1 MTSDRPNQPEG
12 IHQPNRFS
20 LTAPRTH
27 WPVASILDHELVLA
41 VGAVVASRHLG
52 RAYRH
57 ETRYTTAMSVP
68 KDKTEKQEDAPNFI
82 HELVERD
89 VREGKHGGVVV
100 TRFPPEPNGY
110 LHIGH
115 AKSICLNFTTAELSG
130 QGRCHLR
137 FDDTNPEAE
146 DVEYVE
152 SIREDVR
159 WLGFDWGSHE
169 YFASDYFERL
179 YGCAV
184 NLIRR
189 GLAYVDSQSLTEIR
203 SGRGDFYT
211 PGINSPFRDR
221 STEEN
226 LGLFARM
233 RAGEFDEGAHV
244 LRAKIDMAS
253 KDLNLRDPLMYR
265 IRKVSHHRTGDDW
278 CIYPMY
284 DYAHP
289 MSDAFEGVTHSICTL
304 EFAHHNPLYQWF
316 VSHFDF
322 EPIPRQIE
330 FARLNLTFTVMSKR
344 LLKRLVE
351 EGQVDGWDDPRM
363 PTIAGMRRRGY
374 TPAAIRRFAERIGVS
389 RRDGIVDVGL
399 LEHALREDLNA
410 TSPRTMAVL
419 RPLKLVIENFPEE
432 KELELDAPYNPS
444 DPSFGSRKLHL
455 TREVYIE
462 RDDFMEEPM
471 KKWFRLAPGKEVR
484 LRYAALVTCNEVVKN
499 DSGEIVEL
507 RCTWDPDSKG
517 GNAADGRKV
526 RGTIHW
532 VSAAHAVDGEVR
544 LYDRLFNE
552 ENPLDESHGGDF
564 TDRINPMSLEVIK
577 DAKLEPGLAT
587 RAHEE
592 RVQFERLGYFV
603 VDPDS
608 KRDRP
613 VYNRTIQ
620 LKDSWAKLVKKS

>member
-1 MTSDRPNQPEG
+1 MNE
-12 IHQPNRFS
+12 
-20 LTAPRTH
+20 
-27 WPVASILDHELVLA
+27 
-41 VGAVVASRHLG
+41 
-52 RAYRH
+52 
-57 ETRYTTAMSVP
+57 P
-68 KDKTEKQEDAPNFI
+68 KGKTEGQENAPNFV
-82 HELVERD
+82 HDL
-89 VREGKHGGVVV
+89 VREDLRTSKHGGAVV

-115 AKSICLNFTTAELSG
+115 AKSICLNFTTAELAEG
-130 QGRCHLR
+130 GRCHLR

-146 DVEYVE
+146 DTEYVE

-179 YGCAV
+179 YQCAV
-184 NLIRR
+184 DLIER
-189 GLAYVDSQSLTEIR
+189 GLAYVDSQSLEEIR
-203 SGRGDFYT
+203 KGRGDFYT
-211 PGINSPFRDR
+211 PGVNSPFRDR
-221 STEEN
+221 SVDEN
-226 LGLFARM
+226 LDLFARM
-233 RAGEFDEGAHV
+233 RAGELDEGSHV

-253 KDLNLRDPLMYR
+253 KDVNLRDPLMYR
-265 IRKVSHHRTGDDW
+265 IRKVTHHRTGDDW

-289 MSDAFEGVTHSICTL
+289 MSDAFEGITHSICTL

-322 EPIPRQIE
+322 DPVPWQYE
-330 FARLNLTFTVMSKR
+330 FARLNLTYTVMSKR

-351 EGQVDGWDDPRM
+351 EGHVDGWDDPRM

-374 TPAAIRRFAERIGVS
+374 TPAAVRRFAERIGVS
-389 RRDGIVDVGL
+389 RRDSIVDVGL

-419 RPLKLVIENFPEE
+419 RPLKVVIENFPADEE
-432 KELELDAPYNPS
+432 VTVDAPFSPD
-444 DPSFGSRKLHL
+444 DPSFGSRTLHL
-455 TREVYIE
+455 TREIFIE
-462 RDDFMEEPM
+462 RDDFMEEPA

-484 LRYAALVTCNEVVKN
+484 LRYGALITCTDVIKD
-499 DSGEIVEL
+499 DSGEVVEL

-517 GNAADGRKV
+517 GNAPDGRRV

-532 VSAAHAVDGEVR
+532 VSAKHAVDAEVR

-552 ENPLDESHGGDF
+552 ENPLDESHEGDF
-564 TDRINPMSLEVIK
+564 TDRINPSSLEVVQN
-577 DAKLEPGLAT
+577 AKLEPNLAT
-587 RAHEE
+587 RSHGE
-592 RVQFERLGYFV
+592 RVQFERLGYFI

-608 KRDRP
+608 TAERP
-613 VYNRTIQ
+613 VYDRTIQ
-620 LKDSWAKLVKKS
+620 LKDSWTKKARK

>member
-1 MTSDRPNQPEG
+1 MSDPKGKAEG
-12 IHQPNRFS
+12 
-20 LTAPRTH
+20 
-27 WPVASILDHELVLA
+27 
-41 VGAVVASRHLG
+41 
-52 RAYRH
+52 
-57 ETRYTTAMSVP
+57 
-68 KDKTEKQEDAPNFI
+68 QENAPNFV
-82 HELVERD
+82 HDLVLTD
-89 VREGKHGGVVV
+89 IREGKHGGRVV

-115 AKSICLNFTTAELSG
+115 AKSICLNFTTAALSK

-169 YFASDYFERL
+169 YFASDYFVRL
-179 YGCAV
+179 YDCAV
-184 NLIRR
+184 DLIER
-189 GLAYVDSQSLTEIR
+189 GLAYVDSQSLEQIR
-203 SGRGDFYT
+203 HGRGDFYK
-211 PGINSPFRDR
+211 PGVDSPFRER
-221 STEEN
+221 SVEEN
-226 LGLFARM
+226 LDLFSRM

-253 KDLNLRDPLMYR
+253 KDVNLRDPLMYR
-265 IRKVSHHRTGDDW
+265 IRKVSHHRTGDAW

-289 MSDAFEGVTHSICTL
+289 MSDAFEGVTHSVCTL
-304 EFAHHNPLYQWF
+304 EFADHNPLYQWF

-322 EPIPRQIE
+322 DPVPWQYE
-330 FARLNLTFTVMSKR
+330 FARLNLTYTVMSKR

-351 EGQVDGWDDPRM
+351 ERHVNGWDDPRM

-389 RRDGIVDVGL
+389 RRDSVVDMGL

-419 RPLKLVIENFPEE
+419 QPLKLVIENLAEEQEVEVEAPFNPE
-432 KELELDAPYNPS
+432 
-444 DPSFGSRKLHL
+444 DPSAGSRSLCL
-455 TREVYIE
+455 TREVFIE

-471 KKWFRLAPGKEVR
+471 KKWFRLAPGREVR
-484 LRYAALVTCNEVVKN
+484 LRYAALVTCNEVIK
-499 DSGEIVEL
+499 DSAGEVTEL
-507 RCTWDPDSKG
+507 RCSWDPESKG
-517 GNAADGRKV
+517 GNAPDGRKV

-532 VSAAHAVDGEVR
+532 VSARHAVDAEVR

-552 ENPLDESHGGDF
+552 ENPLDDAHHGEF
-564 TDRINPMSLEVIK
+564 TDRINPLSLEVLQN
-577 DAKLEPGLAT
+577 AKLEPGLAS
-587 RAHEE
+587 RGPGE

-608 KRDRP
+608 SAARP

-620 LKDSWAKLVKKS
+620 LKDSWSKLVKQS

>member
-1 MTSDRPNQPEG
+1 
-12 IHQPNRFS
+12 
-20 LTAPRTH
+20 
-27 WPVASILDHELVLA
+27 
-41 VGAVVASRHLG
+41 
-52 RAYRH
+52 
-57 ETRYTTAMSVP
+57 MSVP
-68 KDKTEKQEDAPNFI
+68 KDKAENQENAPNFI
-82 HELVERD
+82 HDLVQRE
-89 VREGKHGGVVV
+89 VEEGKRGGIVV

-115 AKSICLNFTTAELSG
+115 AKAICLNFTTAQISDR
-130 QGRCHLR
+130 GRCHLR

-146 DVEYVE
+146 DAEYVD
-152 SIREDVR
+152 SIRDDVR

-179 YGCAV
+179 YECAED
-184 NLIRR
+184 LIRR
-189 GLAYVDSQSLTEIR
+189 GLAYVDSQDLKEIR
-203 SGRGDFYT
+203 ASRGDFYK
-211 PGINSPFRDR
+211 PGVDSPFRER
-221 STEEN
+221 SVEEN
-226 LGLFARM
+226 LDLLSRM

-253 KDLNLRDPLMYR
+253 KDVNLRDPLMYR

-289 MSDAFEGVTHSICTL
+289 MSDAFEGVTHSVCTL

-322 EPIPRQIE
+322 DPVPRQIE
-330 FARLNLTFTVMSKR
+330 FARLNLTYTVMSKR

-351 EGQVDGWDDPRM
+351 EGHVEGWDDPRM

-374 TPAAIRRFAERIGVS
+374 TSAALRRFAERIGVS
-389 RRDGIVDVGL
+389 RRDGVVDVGL

-410 TSPRTMAVL
+410 TSPRAMAVL
-419 RPLKLVIENFPEE
+419 RPLKLVIDNFPEGE
-432 KELELDAPYNPS
+432 ELELDAPYKPN
-444 DPSFGSRKLHL
+444 DPGFGSRKLHL
-455 TREVYIE
+455 TRELYIE

-484 LRYAALVTCNEVVKN
+484 LRYAALVTCKEVIKN
-499 DSGEIVEL
+499 DAGDVVEL

-517 GNAADGRKV
+517 GNSADGRKV

-532 VSAAHAVDGEVR
+532 VSATHAVDAEVR

-552 ENPLDESHGGDF
+552 ENPLDDSHEGDF
-564 TDRINPMSLEVIK
+564 TDRVNPMSLEVI
-577 DAKLEPGLAT
+577 DRAKLEPSLAART
-587 RAHEE
+587 PGE

-608 KRDRP
+608 TPDRP

-620 LKDSWAKLVKKS
+620 LKDSWAKLAKKT

>member
-1 MTSDRPNQPEG
+1 MREPK
-12 IHQPNRFS
+12 
-20 LTAPRTH
+20 
-27 WPVASILDHELVLA
+27 
-41 VGAVVASRHLG
+41 G
-52 RAYRH
+52 RA
-57 ETRYTTAMSVP
+57 EG
-68 KDKTEKQEDAPNFI
+68 QENAPNFI
-82 HELVERD
+82 HDLVEAD
-89 VREGKHGGVVV
+89 VRDGKHGGRVV

-115 AKSICLNFTTAELSG
+115 AKSICLNFTAAELSD

-146 DVEYVE
+146 DTEYVE

-179 YGCAV
+179 YDCAV
-184 NLIRR
+184 DLVKR
-189 GLAYVDSQSLTEIR
+189 GFAYVDSQSLEEIR
-203 SGRGDFYT
+203 QGRGDFYK
-211 PGINSPFRDR
+211 PGVNSPFRDR
-221 STEEN
+221 SVEESLDL
-226 LGLFARM
+226 LGRM

-253 KDLNLRDPLMYR
+253 KDVNLRDPLMYR
-265 IRKVSHHRTGDDW
+265 IRKVTHHRTGDDW

-289 MSDAFEGVTHSICTL
+289 MSDAFEGITHSVCTL

-322 EPIPRQIE
+322 DPMPWQYE
-330 FARLNLTFTVMSKR
+330 FARLNLTYTVMSKR

-351 EGQVDGWDDPRM
+351 EGRVSGWDDPRM
-363 PTIAGMRRRGY
+363 PTVAGMRRRGY

-389 RRDGIVDVGL
+389 RRDSVVDVGL

-419 RPLKLVIENFPEE
+419 RPLKVVIENFPEGE
-432 KELELDAPYNPS
+432 EVELDAPFSPN
-444 DPSFGSRKLHL
+444 DESFGSRKLHL
-455 TREVYIE
+455 TREVFIE
-462 RDDFMEEPM
+462 RDDFMQEPM

-484 LRYAALVTCNEVVKN
+484 LRYGALVTCNEVVKDDTGN
-499 DSGEIVEL
+499 IIEL
-507 RCTWDPDSKG
+507 RCTWDPESKG
-517 GNAADGRKV
+517 GNAPDGRKV

-532 VSAAHAVDGEVR
+532 VSAKHAVDAEVR
-544 LYDRLFNE
+544 LYDRLFND
-552 ENPLDESHGGDF
+552 ENPLDEAHEGDF
-564 TDRINPMSLEVIK
+564 TDRINPTSLEVLQ
-577 DAKLEPGLAT
+577 DAKLEPNLAA
-587 RAHEE
+587 RGPGE

-608 KRDRP
+608 TRDHP

-620 LKDSWAKLVKKS
+620 LKDSWAKQAKKKLTLRKRGQSPFSKG

>member
-1 MTSDRPNQPEG
+1 MN
-12 IHQPNRFS
+12 
-20 LTAPRTH
+20 AP
-27 WPVASILDHELVLA
+27 
-41 VGAVVASRHLG
+41 
-52 RAYRH
+52 
-57 ETRYTTAMSVP
+57 
-68 KDKTEKQEDAPNFI
+68 KEKVDGQENAPNFV
-82 HELVERD
+82 HDLVRD
-89 VREGKHGGVVV
+89 DIGSGKHGGQVV

-115 AKSICLNFTTAELSG
+115 AKSICLNFTTAGLSEK
-130 QGRCHLR
+130 GRCHLR

-146 DVEYVE
+146 DTEYVE
-152 SIREDVR
+152 SIRDDVR

-179 YGCAV
+179 YECAV
-184 NLIRR
+184 SLIER
-189 GLAYVDSQSLTEIR
+189 GLAYVDSQSLEEIR
-203 SGRGDFYT
+203 EGRGDFYR
-211 PGINSPFRDR
+211 PGVNSPYRDR
-221 STEEN
+221 SAEEN
-226 LGLFARM
+226 LDLFARM

-244 LRAKIDMAS
+244 LRAKIDMES
-253 KDLNLRDPLMYR
+253 PDVNLRDPLMYR
-265 IRKVSHHRTGDDW
+265 IRKVTHHRTGDDW

-289 MSDAFEGVTHSICTL
+289 MSDAFEGITHSVCTL

-322 EPIPRQIE
+322 DPVPYQYE
-330 FARLNLTFTVMSKR
+330 FARLNLTYTVMSKR

-351 EGQVDGWDDPRM
+351 EGHVNGWDDPRM

-389 RRDGIVDVGL
+389 RRDSIVDVGL

-419 RPLKLVIENFPEE
+419 RPLKLVIENFADDEE
-432 KELELDAPYNPS
+432 AVLNAPFSPD
-444 DPSFGSRKLHL
+444 DPSFGSRSVHL
-455 TREVYIE
+455 TREVFIE
-462 RDDFMEEPM
+462 RDDFMEEPV
-471 KKWFRLAPGKEVR
+471 KKWFRMAPGREVR
-484 LRYAALVTCNEVVKN
+484 LRYGALVTCTDVIKN
-499 DSGEIVEL
+499 DAGEVIEL

-517 GNAADGRKV
+517 GNAPDGRRV

-532 VSAAHAVDGEVR
+532 VSAKHAVDAEVR
-544 LYDRLFNE
+544 LYDRLFTD
-552 ENPLDESHGGDF
+552 ENPLDESLEGEF
-564 TDRINPMSLEVIK
+564 TERINPSSLEVIH
-577 DAKLEPGLAT
+577 DAKLEPNLAT
-587 RAHEE
+587 RSHGE

-608 KRDRP
+608 TLERP

-620 LKDSWAKLVKKS
+620 LKDSWAKKKGK

>member
-1 MTSDRPNQPEG
+1 MSEPKGKAEG
-12 IHQPNRFS
+12 
-20 LTAPRTH
+20 
-27 WPVASILDHELVLA
+27 
-41 VGAVVASRHLG
+41 
-52 RAYRH
+52 
-57 ETRYTTAMSVP
+57 
-68 KDKTEKQEDAPNFI
+68 QENAPNFI
-82 HELVERD
+82 HDLVEADIRD
-89 VREGKHGGVVV
+89 GKHGGQVV

-115 AKSICLNFTTAELSG
+115 AKSICLNFTTAELSD

-146 DVEYVE
+146 DTEYVE

-179 YGCAV
+179 YDCAV
-184 NLIRR
+184 DLIKR
-189 GLAYVDSQSLTEIR
+189 GFAYVDSQSLEEIR
-203 SGRGDFYT
+203 EGRGDFYR
-211 PGINSPFRDR
+211 PGVNGPFRDR
-221 STEEN
+221 SVEEN
-226 LGLFARM
+226 LDLLARM

-253 KDLNLRDPLMYR
+253 KDVNLRDPLMYR
-265 IRKVSHHRTGDDW
+265 IRKVTHHRTGDDW

-289 MSDAFEGVTHSICTL
+289 MSDAFEGITHSVCTL

-322 EPIPRQIE
+322 DPMPWQYE
-330 FARLNLTFTVMSKR
+330 FARLNLTYTVMSKR

-351 EGQVDGWDDPRM
+351 EGRVSGWDDPRM
-363 PTIAGMRRRGY
+363 PTVAGMRRRGY

-389 RRDGIVDVGL
+389 RRDSVVDVGL

-419 RPLKLVIENFPEE
+419 RPLKLVIENFPEGE
-432 KELELDAPYNPS
+432 EVELVAPFSPN
-444 DPSFGSRKLHL
+444 DESFGSRTLHL
-455 TREVYIE
+455 TREVFIE
-462 RDDFMEEPM
+462 RDDFMQEPI

-484 LRYAALVTCNEVVKN
+484 LRYGALVTCNEVVKDDAGN
-499 DSGEIVEL
+499 VVEL
-507 RCTWDPDSKG
+507 RCTWDPESKG
-517 GNAADGRKV
+517 GNAPDGRKV

-532 VSAAHAVDGEVR
+532 VSAKHAVDAEVR
-544 LYDRLFNE
+544 LYDRLFND
-552 ENPLDESHGGDF
+552 ENPLDEAHEGDF
-564 TDRINPMSLEVIK
+564 TDRINPSSLEVLQH
-577 DAKLEPGLAT
+577 AKLEPSLAA
-587 RAHEE
+587 RGPGE

-608 KRDRP
+608 TRPHP

-620 LKDSWAKLVKKS
+620 LKDSWSKQAKRN

>member
-1 MTSDRPNQPEG
+1 MSEPKGKVEG
-12 IHQPNRFS
+12 
-20 LTAPRTH
+20 
-27 WPVASILDHELVLA
+27 
-41 VGAVVASRHLG
+41 
-52 RAYRH
+52 
-57 ETRYTTAMSVP
+57 
-68 KDKTEKQEDAPNFI
+68 QENAPNFI
-82 HELVERD
+82 HELVEADLRD
-89 VREGKHGGVVV
+89 GKHGGQVV

-115 AKSICLNFTTAELSG
+115 AKSICLNFTTAELSD

-146 DVEYVE
+146 DTEYVE

-179 YGCAV
+179 YDRAV
-184 NLIRR
+184 DLIKR
-189 GLAYVDSQSLTEIR
+189 GFAYVDSQSLEEIR
-203 SGRGDFYT
+203 EGRGDFYR
-211 PGINSPFRDR
+211 PGVNSPFRDR
-221 STEEN
+221 SAQESMD
-226 LGLFARM
+226 LLARM
-233 RAGEFDEGAHV
+233 RDGEFEEGAHV

-253 KDLNLRDPLMYR
+253 KDVNLRDPLMYR
-265 IRKVSHHRTGDDW
+265 IRKVTHHRTGDDW

-289 MSDAFEGVTHSICTL
+289 MSDAFEGVTHSVCTL

-322 EPIPRQIE
+322 DPMPWQYE
-330 FARLNLTFTVMSKR
+330 FARLNLTYTVMSKR

-351 EGQVDGWDDPRM
+351 EERVSGWDDPRM
-363 PTIAGMRRRGY
+363 PTVAGMRRRGY

-389 RRDGIVDVGL
+389 RRDSVVDVGL

-419 RPLKLVIENFPEE
+419 RPLKLVIDNFPDGEE
-432 KELELDAPYNPS
+432 VELDAPFSPN
-444 DPSFGSRKLHL
+444 DQSFGSRKLHL
-455 TREVYIE
+455 TREVFIE

-471 KKWFRLAPGKEVR
+471 KKWFRLAPGREVR
-484 LRYAALVTCNEVVKN
+484 LRYGALVTCNEVVKDDAGN
-499 DSGEIVEL
+499 VVEL
-507 RCTWDPDSKG
+507 RCTWDPESKG
-517 GNAADGRKV
+517 GNAPDGRKV

-532 VSAAHAVDGEVR
+532 VSAKHAVDAEVR
-544 LYDRLFNE
+544 LYDRLFND
-552 ENPLDESHGGDF
+552 ENPLDEAHEGDF
-564 TDRINPMSLEVIK
+564 TDRINPTSLEVLN
-577 DAKLEPGLAT
+577 DAKLEPNLAA
-587 RAHEE
+587 RGPGE

-608 KRDRP
+608 TRDRP

-620 LKDSWAKLVKKS
+620 LKDSWAKLAKK

>member
-1 MTSDRPNQPEG
+1 MREPK
-12 IHQPNRFS
+12 
-20 LTAPRTH
+20 
-27 WPVASILDHELVLA
+27 
-41 VGAVVASRHLG
+41 G
-52 RAYRH
+52 RA
-57 ETRYTTAMSVP
+57 EG
-68 KDKTEKQEDAPNFI
+68 QENAPNFI
-82 HELVERD
+82 HDLVEAD
-89 VREGKHGGVVV
+89 VRDGKHGGRVV

-115 AKSICLNFTTAELSG
+115 AKSICLNFTAAELSD

-146 DVEYVE
+146 DTEYVE

-179 YGCAV
+179 YDCAV
-184 NLIRR
+184 DLVKR
-189 GLAYVDSQSLTEIR
+189 GFAYVDSQSLEEIR
-203 SGRGDFYT
+203 QGRGDFYK
-211 PGINSPFRDR
+211 PGVNSPFRDR
-221 STEEN
+221 SVEESLDL
-226 LGLFARM
+226 LGRM

-253 KDLNLRDPLMYR
+253 KDVNLRDPLMYR
-265 IRKVSHHRTGDDW
+265 IRKVTHHRTGDDW

-289 MSDAFEGVTHSICTL
+289 MSDAFEGITHSVCTL

-322 EPIPRQIE
+322 DPMPWQYE
-330 FARLNLTFTVMSKR
+330 FARLNLTYTVMSKR

-351 EGQVDGWDDPRM
+351 EGQVSGWDDPRM
-363 PTIAGMRRRGY
+363 PTVAGMRRRGY

-389 RRDGIVDVGL
+389 RRDSVVDVGL

-419 RPLKLVIENFPEE
+419 RPLKVVIENFPEGE
-432 KELELDAPYNPS
+432 EVELDAPFSPN
-444 DPSFGSRKLHL
+444 DESFGSRKLHL
-455 TREVYIE
+455 TREVFIE
-462 RDDFMEEPM
+462 RDDFMEDPM

-484 LRYAALVTCNEVVKN
+484 LRYGALVTCNEVVKDDAGN
-499 DSGEIVEL
+499 IIEL
-507 RCTWDPDSKG
+507 RCTWDPESKG
-517 GNAADGRKV
+517 GNAPDGRKV

-532 VSAAHAVDGEVR
+532 VSAKHAVDAEVR
-544 LYDRLFNE
+544 LYDRLFND
-552 ENPLDESHGGDF
+552 ENPLDEVHEGDF
-564 TDRINPMSLEVIK
+564 TDRINPTSLEVLQ
-577 DAKLEPGLAT
+577 DAKLEPNLAA
-587 RAHEE
+587 RGPGE

-608 KRDRP
+608 TRDNP

-620 LKDSWAKLVKKS
+620 LNDSWAKKANKN

>member
-1 MTSDRPNQPEG
+1 
-12 IHQPNRFS
+12 
-20 LTAPRTH
+20 
-27 WPVASILDHELVLA
+27 
-41 VGAVVASRHLG
+41 
-52 RAYRH
+52 
-57 ETRYTTAMSVP
+57 MSEP
-68 KDKTEKQEDAPNFI
+68 KDKPQGEENAPNFI
-82 HELVERD
+82 HDLVRKDIE
-89 VREGKHGGVVV
+89 EGKHDGRVV

-115 AKSICLNFTTAELSG
+115 AKSICLNFTTAELSK

-179 YGCAV
+179 YDCAV
-184 NLIRR
+184 DLIKR

-203 SGRGDFYT
+203 ERRGDFYR
-211 PGINSPFRDR
+211 PGVNSPYRNR
-221 STEEN
+221 NVEES
-226 LGLFARM
+226 LSLFARM

-253 KDLNLRDPLMYR
+253 KDVNLRDPLMYR
-265 IRKVSHHRTGDDW
+265 IRKAHHHRTGDRW

-289 MSDAFEGVTHSICTL
+289 LSDAFEGITHSICTL

-322 EPIPRQIE
+322 DPVPRQYE
-330 FARLNLTFTVMSKR
+330 FARLNLTYTVMSKR

-351 EGQVDGWDDPRM
+351 EGHVSGWDDPRM

-374 TPAAIRRFAERIGVS
+374 TPGAIRRFAARIGVS
-389 RRDGIVDVGL
+389 RRDSIVDVGL

-419 RPLKLVIENFPEE
+419 KPLKVVIENLSQGDEI
-432 KELELDAPYNPS
+432 ELDAPYGP
-444 DPSFGSRKLHL
+444 DDASFGSRRLYL
-455 TREVYIE
+455 TRELYIE
-462 RDDFMEEPM
+462 RDDFMEVPA
-471 KKWFRLAPGKEVR
+471 KKWFRLAPGNEVR
-484 LRYAALVTCNEVVKN
+484 LRYGALVTCKEVIK
-499 DSGEIVEL
+499 DRTGEVVEL
-507 RCTWDPDSKG
+507 RCVWDPESRG
-517 GNAADGRKV
+517 GNAPDGRRV

-532 VSAAHAVDGEVR
+532 VSAKHAVDGEVR
-544 LYDRLFNE
+544 LYDRLFKE
-552 ENPLDESHGGDF
+552 ESPLDEAHEGEF
-564 TDRINPMSLEVIK
+564 TERINPKSLEVVHG
-577 DAKLEPGLAT
+577 AKLEPSLAS
-587 RAHEE
+587 RGPGE
-592 RVQFERLGYFV
+592 RVQFERLGYFA

-608 KRDRP
+608 TPARP
-613 VYNRTIQ
+613 VYNRTIE
-620 LKDSWAKLVKKS
+620 LKDSWAKLVEKG

>member
-1 MTSDRPNQPEG
+1 MSEPKGKAEG
-12 IHQPNRFS
+12 
-20 LTAPRTH
+20 
-27 WPVASILDHELVLA
+27 
-41 VGAVVASRHLG
+41 
-52 RAYRH
+52 
-57 ETRYTTAMSVP
+57 
-68 KDKTEKQEDAPNFI
+68 QENAPNFI
-82 HELVERD
+82 HDLVEADIRD
-89 VREGKHGGVVV
+89 GKHGGQVV

-146 DVEYVE
+146 DTEYVE

-179 YGCAV
+179 YDCAV
-184 NLIRR
+184 DLIKR
-189 GLAYVDSQSLTEIR
+189 GFAYVDSQSLEEIR
-203 SGRGDFYT
+203 EGRGDFYR
-211 PGINSPFRDR
+211 PGVNGPFRDR
-221 STEEN
+221 SVEEN
-226 LGLFARM
+226 LDLLARM

-253 KDLNLRDPLMYR
+253 KDVNLRDPLMYR
-265 IRKVSHHRTGDDW
+265 IRKVTHHRTGDDW

-289 MSDAFEGVTHSICTL
+289 MSDAFEGITHSVCTL

-322 EPIPRQIE
+322 DPMPWQYE
-330 FARLNLTFTVMSKR
+330 FARLNLTYTVMSKR

-351 EGQVDGWDDPRM
+351 EERVSGWDDPRM
-363 PTIAGMRRRGY
+363 PTVAGMRRRGY

-389 RRDGIVDVGL
+389 RRDSVVDVGL

-419 RPLKLVIENFPEE
+419 RPLKLVIENFPEGE
-432 KELELDAPYNPS
+432 EVELVAPFSPN
-444 DPSFGSRKLHL
+444 DESFGSRTLHL
-455 TREVYIE
+455 TREVFIE
-462 RDDFMEEPM
+462 RDDFMEEPI

-484 LRYAALVTCNEVVKN
+484 LRYGALVTCNEVVKDDAGN
-499 DSGEIVEL
+499 VVEL
-507 RCTWDPDSKG
+507 RCTWDPESKG
-517 GNAADGRKV
+517 GNAPDGRKV

-532 VSAAHAVDGEVR
+532 VSAKHAVDAEVR
-544 LYDRLFNE
+544 LYDRLFND
-552 ENPLDESHGGDF
+552 ENPLDEAHEGDF
-564 TDRINPMSLEVIK
+564 TDRINPSSLEVLQH
-577 DAKLEPGLAT
+577 AKLEPSLAA
-587 RAHEE
+587 RGPGE

-608 KRDRP
+608 TRTHP

-620 LKDSWAKLVKKS
+620 LKDSWSKQAKRN

>member
-1 MTSDRPNQPEG
+1 MKE
-12 IHQPNRFS
+12 
-20 LTAPRTH
+20 
-27 WPVASILDHELVLA
+27 
-41 VGAVVASRHLG
+41 
-52 RAYRH
+52 
-57 ETRYTTAMSVP
+57 P
-68 KDKTEKQEDAPNFI
+68 KGDTQGQENAPNFV
-82 HELVERD
+82 HDL
-89 VREGKHGGVVV
+89 VREDLRTGKHGGQVV

-115 AKSICLNFTTAELSG
+115 AKSICLNFTTAELAEH
-130 QGRCHLR
+130 GRCHLR
-137 FDDTNPEAE
+137 FDDTNPETE
-146 DVEYVE
+146 DTEYVE

-169 YFASDYFERL
+169 YFASDYFGKL
-179 YGCAV
+179 YDCAV
-184 NLIRR
+184 DLIQR
-189 GLAYVDSQSLTEIR
+189 GLAYVDSQSLEQIR
-203 SGRGDFYT
+203 EGRGDFYK
-211 PGINSPFRDR
+211 PGVNSPFRDR
-221 STEEN
+221 PTQES
-226 LGLFARM
+226 LDLFARM
-233 RAGEFDEGAHV
+233 RAGEFEEGVHV

-253 KDLNLRDPLMYR
+253 KDVNLRDPLMYR
-265 IRKVSHHRTGDDW
+265 IRKATHHRTGDDW

-289 MSDAFEGVTHSICTL
+289 MSDAFEGVTHSVCTL

-322 EPIPRQIE
+322 DPVPWQYE
-330 FARLNLTFTVMSKR
+330 FARLNLTYTVMSKR

-351 EGQVDGWDDPRM
+351 EGHVNAWDDPRM

-389 RRDGIVDVGL
+389 RRDSIVDVGL

-419 RPLKLVIENFPEE
+419 RPLRLVIENFPD
-432 KELELDAPYNPS
+432 DAEVDVNAPFSPDDS
-444 DPSFGSRKLHL
+444 SFGSRTLHL
-455 TREVYIE
+455 TRELFIE
-462 RDDFMEEPM
+462 RDDFMEEPV

-484 LRYAALVTCNEVVKN
+484 LRYGALVTCTDVIKNAAGEV
-499 DSGEIVEL
+499 VEL

-517 GNAADGRKV
+517 GNAPDGRKV

-532 VSAAHAVDGEVR
+532 VSAEHAIDAEVR

-552 ENPLDESHGGDF
+552 ENPLDEAHEGDF
-564 TDRINPMSLEVIK
+564 ADRINPGSLEVIEH
-577 DAKLEPGLAT
+577 AKLEPNLAT
-587 RAHEE
+587 RSHGE

-608 KRDRP
+608 TAERP

-620 LKDSWAKLVKKS
+620 LKDSWAKNTKRT

>member
-1 MTSDRPNQPEG
+1 
-12 IHQPNRFS
+12 
-20 LTAPRTH
+20 
-27 WPVASILDHELVLA
+27 
-41 VGAVVASRHLG
+41 
-52 RAYRH
+52 
-57 ETRYTTAMSVP
+57 MSEP
-68 KDKTEKQEDAPNFI
+68 KGKTQGQENAPNFI
-82 HELVERD
+82 HDLVATDIRG
-89 VREGKHGGVVV
+89 GKHGGQVV

-115 AKSICLNFTTAELSG
+115 AKSICLNFTTADLSPD
-130 QGRCHLR
+130 GRCHLR

-146 DVEYVE
+146 DTEYVE

-179 YGCAV
+179 YDSAV
-184 NLIRR
+184 DLIQR
-189 GLAYVDSQSLTEIR
+189 GLAYVDSQSLDEIR
-203 SGRGDFYT
+203 QGRGDFYK
-211 PGINSPFRDR
+211 PGVNSPFRDR
-221 STEEN
+221 PIEEN
-226 LGLFARM
+226 VDLFARM

-253 KDLNLRDPLMYR
+253 KDVNLRDPVMYR
-265 IRKVSHHRTGDDW
+265 IRKVTHHRTGDDW

-289 MSDAFEGVTHSICTL
+289 MSDAFEGITHSVCTL

-316 VSHFDF
+316 VTHFDF
-322 EPIPRQIE
+322 DPMPWQYE
-330 FARLNLTFTVMSKR
+330 FARLNLTYTVMSKR

-351 EGQVDGWDDPRM
+351 EGLVGGWDDPRM

-389 RRDGIVDVGL
+389 RRDSIVDVGL

-419 RPLKLVIENFPEE
+419 RPLKMVIENFPDEE
-432 KELELDAPYNPS
+432 EIKVDAPFSP
-444 DPSFGSRKLHL
+444 DDESFGSRALHL
-455 TREVYIE
+455 TREVFIE
-462 RDDFMEEPM
+462 RDDFMEEPE

-484 LRYAALVTCNEVVKN
+484 LRYGALVTCNEVIKD
-499 DSGEIVEL
+499 DSGNVVEL
-507 RCTWDPDSKG
+507 RCTWDPESRG
-517 GNAADGRKV
+517 GNAPDGRKV

-532 VSAAHAVDGEVR
+532 VSAKHAVDAEVR
-544 LYDRLFNE
+544 LYDRMFND
-552 ENPLDESHGGDF
+552 ENPLDESHDGDF
-564 TDRINPMSLEVIK
+564 TDRINPSSLEVLTG
-577 DAKLEPGLAT
+577 AKLEPNLAT
-587 RAHEE
+587 RGPGE

-608 KRDRP
+608 TPKHL

-620 LKDSWAKLVKKS
+620 LKDSWSKRGQAPFQKG

>member
-1 MTSDRPNQPEG
+1 MKEPKGKAEG
-12 IHQPNRFS
+12 
-20 LTAPRTH
+20 
-27 WPVASILDHELVLA
+27 
-41 VGAVVASRHLG
+41 
-52 RAYRH
+52 
-57 ETRYTTAMSVP
+57 
-68 KDKTEKQEDAPNFI
+68 QENAPNFV
-82 HELVERD
+82 HDL
-89 VREGKHGGVVV
+89 VREDLRTNKHGGRVV

-115 AKSICLNFTTAELSG
+115 AKSICLNFTTAELAEV
-130 QGRCHLR
+130 GRCHLR

-146 DVEYVE
+146 DTEYVE

-179 YGCAV
+179 YDCAV
-184 NLIRR
+184 DLIER
-189 GLAYVDSQSLTEIR
+189 GFAYVDSQTLEEIR
-203 SGRGDFYT
+203 TGRGDFYK
-211 PGINSPFRDR
+211 PGVNSPFRER
-221 STEEN
+221 SVEEN
-226 LGLFARM
+226 LDLFARM
-233 RAGEFDEGAHV
+233 RAGEFEEGAHV

-253 KDLNLRDPLMYR
+253 KDVNLRDPLMYR
-265 IRKVSHHRTGDDW
+265 IRKAHHHRTGDDW

-289 MSDAFEGVTHSICTL
+289 MSDAFEGITHSICTL

-316 VSHFDF
+316 VNHFEFD
-322 EPIPRQIE
+322 PVPWQYE
-330 FARLNLTFTVMSKR
+330 FARLNLTYTVMSKR

-351 EGQVDGWDDPRM
+351 EGHVSGWDDPRM

-389 RRDGIVDVGL
+389 RRDSIVDVGL

-419 RPLKLVIENFPEE
+419 RPLKLVIENFPDDGQID
-432 KELELDAPYNPS
+432 LGAPFSPD
-444 DPSFGSRKLHL
+444 DPSFGSRTLHL
-455 TREVYIE
+455 TRELFVE
-462 RDDFMEEPM
+462 RDDFMEEPV

-484 LRYAALVTCNEVVKN
+484 LRYGALVTCTDVVKN
-499 DSGEIVEL
+499 AAGEVTEL
-507 RCTWDPDSKG
+507 RCTWDPESEG
-517 GNAADGRKV
+517 GNAPDGRRV

-532 VSAAHAVDGEVR
+532 VSARHAVDAEVR

-552 ENPLDESHGGDF
+552 ENPLDEAHEGDF
-564 TDRINPMSLEVIK
+564 TALINPGSLEILPN
-577 DAKLEPGLAT
+577 AKLEPNLAT
-587 RAHEE
+587 RSHGE

-608 KRDRP
+608 TAERP

-620 LKDSWAKLVKKS
+620 LKDSWAKKRK

>member
-1 MTSDRPNQPEG
+1 MSERKGNAEG
-12 IHQPNRFS
+12 
-20 LTAPRTH
+20 
-27 WPVASILDHELVLA
+27 
-41 VGAVVASRHLG
+41 
-52 RAYRH
+52 
-57 ETRYTTAMSVP
+57 
-68 KDKTEKQEDAPNFI
+68 QENAPNFV
-82 HELVERD
+82 HDL
-89 VREGKHGGVVV
+89 VREDLKAGKNGGQVV

-115 AKSICLNFTTAELSG
+115 AKSICLNFTAAELAET
-130 QGRCHLR
+130 GRCHLR

-146 DVEYVE
+146 DTEYVE
-152 SIREDVR
+152 AIREDVR

-169 YFASDYFERL
+169 FFASDYFERL

-184 NLIRR
+184 DLIER
-189 GLAYVDSQSLTEIR
+189 GRDYVDSQRLEEIR
-203 SGRGDFYT
+203 KGRGDFYT
-211 PGINSPFRDR
+211 PGVHSPFRDR
-221 STEEN
+221 SVEEN
-226 LGLFARM
+226 LDLFCRM

-253 KDLNLRDPLMYR
+253 KDVNLRDPLMYR

-289 MSDAFEGVTHSICTL
+289 MSDAFEGITHSVCTL

-322 EPIPRQIE
+322 DPVPHQYE
-330 FARLNLTFTVMSKR
+330 FARLNLTYTVMSKR
-344 LLKRLVE
+344 LLKRLVD
-351 EGQVDGWDDPRM
+351 EGQVSGWDDPRM

-389 RRDGIVDVGL
+389 RRDSVVDVGL

-432 KELELDAPYNPS
+432 EELMLDAPFSPD
-444 DPSFGSRKLHL
+444 DPSFGSRSLHL
-455 TREVYIE
+455 SREVFIE
-462 RDDFMEEPM
+462 RDDFMEEPV
-471 KKWFRLAPGKEVR
+471 KKWFRLAPGREVR
-484 LRYAALVTCNEVVKN
+484 LRYAALVTCTDVIKDPN
-499 DSGEIVEL
+499 GQIVEL
-507 RCTWDPDSKG
+507 RCTWDPESRG
-517 GNAADGRKV
+517 GNAPDGRRV
-526 RGTIHW
+526 RGTLHW
-532 VSAAHAVDGEVR
+532 VSAKHAVDAEVR

-552 ENPLDESHGGDF
+552 ENPLDEALPGDF
-564 TDRINPMSLEVIK
+564 TARINPGSLEVIEN
-577 DAKLEPGLAT
+577 AKLEPNLAT
-587 RAHEE
+587 RSHGE

-608 KRDRP
+608 TGELP

-620 LKDSWAKLVKKS
+620 LKDSWAKKKDR

>member
-1 MTSDRPNQPEG
+1 MNELKGKAEG
-12 IHQPNRFS
+12 
-20 LTAPRTH
+20 
-27 WPVASILDHELVLA
+27 
-41 VGAVVASRHLG
+41 
-52 RAYRH
+52 
-57 ETRYTTAMSVP
+57 
-68 KDKTEKQEDAPNFI
+68 QENAPNFV
-82 HELVERD
+82 HDL
-89 VREGKHGGVVV
+89 VREDLRTNKHGGAVV

-115 AKSICLNFTTAELSG
+115 AKSICLNFTTAELAER
-130 QGRCHLR
+130 GRCHLR

-146 DVEYVE
+146 DTEYVE

-179 YGCAV
+179 YDCAV
-184 NLIRR
+184 DLITR
-189 GLAYVDSQSLTEIR
+189 GLAYVDSQSPEEIR
-203 SGRGDFYT
+203 EGRGDFYK
-211 PGINSPFRDR
+211 PGVNSPFRDR
-221 STEEN
+221 SVEES
-226 LGLFARM
+226 LDLFARM
-233 RAGEFDEGAHV
+233 RAGELDEGAHV

-253 KDLNLRDPLMYR
+253 KDVNLRDPLMYR
-265 IRKVSHHRTGDDW
+265 IRKATHHRTGDDW

-289 MSDAFEGVTHSICTL
+289 MSDAFEGVTHSVCTL

-322 EPIPRQIE
+322 DPVPWQYE
-330 FARLNLTFTVMSKR
+330 FARLNLTYTVMSKR

-351 EGQVDGWDDPRM
+351 EGHVSGWDDPRM

-389 RRDGIVDVGL
+389 RRDSIVDVGL

-432 KELELDAPYNPS
+432 DQITVDAPFSPD
-444 DPSFGSRKLHL
+444 DPSFGSRTLHL
-455 TREVYIE
+455 TRELFIE
-462 RDDFMEEPM
+462 RDDFMEEPV

-484 LRYAALVTCNEVVKN
+484 LRYGALITCTNVVKN
-499 DSGEIVEL
+499 DSGEVVEL
-507 RCTWDPDSKG
+507 HCTWDPESKG
-517 GNAADGRKV
+517 GNAPDGRRV

-532 VSAAHAVDGEVR
+532 VSAKHAVDAEVR

-552 ENPLDESHGGDF
+552 ENPLDESHDGEF
-564 TDRINPMSLEVIK
+564 TDRINPGSLEVLK
-577 DAKLEPGLAT
+577 HAKLEPNLAT
-587 RAHEE
+587 RSHGE

-608 KRDRP
+608 SAERP

-620 LKDSWAKLVKKS
+620 LKDSWAKKKGQ

>member
-1 MTSDRPNQPEG
+1 MSEPKGKAEG
-12 IHQPNRFS
+12 
-20 LTAPRTH
+20 
-27 WPVASILDHELVLA
+27 
-41 VGAVVASRHLG
+41 
-52 RAYRH
+52 
-57 ETRYTTAMSVP
+57 
-68 KDKTEKQEDAPNFI
+68 QENAPNFI
-82 HELVERD
+82 HDLVLAD
-89 VREGKHGGVVV
+89 IREGKHGGRVV

-115 AKSICLNFTTAELSG
+115 AKSICLNFTTAELSE

-179 YGCAV
+179 YDSAV
-184 NLIRR
+184 ALIER
-189 GLAYVDSQSLTEIR
+189 GLAYVDSQSLEEIR
-203 SGRGDFYT
+203 QGRGDFYK
-211 PGINSPFRDR
+211 PGVHSPFRDR
-221 STEEN
+221 TAGEN
-226 LGLFARM
+226 LDLFARM
-233 RAGEFDEGAHV
+233 RAGHFDEGAHV

-253 KDLNLRDPLMYR
+253 KDVNLRDPLMYR

-289 MSDAFEGVTHSICTL
+289 MSDAFEGITHSICTL

-322 EPIPRQIE
+322 DPVPWQYE
-330 FARLNLTFTVMSKR
+330 FARLNLTYTVMSKR

-351 EGQVDGWDDPRM
+351 EGQVSGWDDPRM

-389 RRDGIVDVGL
+389 RRDSIVDVGL

-419 RPLKLVIENFPEE
+419 RPLKLVIENLAESQE
-432 KELELDAPYNPS
+432 VEVDAPFSPE
-444 DPSFGSRKLHL
+444 DPSMGSRRLYL
-455 TREVYIE
+455 TREVFIE
-462 RDDFMEEPM
+462 REDFMEEPM

-484 LRYAALVTCNEVVKN
+484 LRYGALVTCNEVMK
-499 DSGEIVEL
+499 DASGEVVEL
-507 RCTWDPDSKG
+507 RCSWDPESTG
-517 GNAADGRKV
+517 GNAPEGRKV

-532 VSAAHAVDGEVR
+532 VSARRAVDAEVR

-552 ENPLDESHGGDF
+552 EDPLDDAHEGDF
-564 TDRINPMSLEVIK
+564 TDRINPQSLEVLQN
-577 DAKLEPGLAT
+577 AKLEPSLAA
-587 RAHEE
+587 RGPGE

-608 KRDRP
+608 TAARP

-620 LKDSWAKLVKKS
+620 LKDSWSKLAKQI

>member
-1 MTSDRPNQPEG
+1 MNEPK
-12 IHQPNRFS
+12 
-20 LTAPRTH
+20 
-27 WPVASILDHELVLA
+27 
-41 VGAVVASRHLG
+41 G
-52 RAYRH
+52 RA
-57 ETRYTTAMSVP
+57 EG
-68 KDKTEKQEDAPNFI
+68 QENAPNFV
-82 HELVERD
+82 HDL
-89 VREGKHGGVVV
+89 VREDLRTNKHGGSVV

-115 AKSICLNFTTAELSG
+115 AKSICLNFTTAELAEA
-130 QGRCHLR
+130 GRCHLR

-146 DVEYVE
+146 DTEYVE

-179 YGCAV
+179 YECAV
-184 NLIRR
+184 DLIQR
-189 GLAYVDSQSLTEIR
+189 GLAYVDSQSLEEIR
-203 SGRGDFYT
+203 EGRGDFYK
-211 PGINSPFRDR
+211 PGVNSPFRDR
-221 STEEN
+221 SADES
-226 LGLFARM
+226 LDLLARM
-233 RAGEFDEGAHV
+233 RAGEFDEGTQV

-253 KDLNLRDPLMYR
+253 KDVNLRDPLMYR
-265 IRKVSHHRTGDDW
+265 IRKVTHHRTGDDW

-289 MSDAFEGVTHSICTL
+289 MSDAFEGITHSVCTL

-322 EPIPRQIE
+322 DPVPRQYE
-330 FARLNLTFTVMSKR
+330 FARLNLTYTVMSKR

-351 EGQVDGWDDPRM
+351 EGQVSGWDDPRM

-374 TPAAIRRFAERIGVS
+374 TAASIRRFAERIGVS
-389 RRDGIVDVGL
+389 RRDSIVDVGL

-419 RPLKLVIENFPEE
+419 RPLKLVIENFPEGE
-432 KELELDAPYNPS
+432 EVIVDAPFSPDNPR
-444 DPSFGSRKLHL
+444 FGSRTLHL
-455 TREVYIE
+455 TRELFIE
-462 RDDFMEEPM
+462 RDDFMEEPV

-484 LRYAALVTCNEVVKN
+484 LRYGALITCTNVIKDDAGEVV
-499 DSGEIVEL
+499 EL
-507 RCTWDPDSKG
+507 HCTWDPESKG
-517 GNAADGRKV
+517 GNAPDGRRV

-532 VSAAHAVDGEVR
+532 VSAKHAVDAEVR
-544 LYDRLFNE
+544 LYDRLFKE
-552 ENPLDESHGGDF
+552 ENPLDESHEGDF
-564 TDRINPMSLEVIK
+564 TDRIHPGSLEVLEN
-577 DAKLEPGLAT
+577 AKLEPNLAT
-587 RAHEE
+587 RSHGE

-608 KRDRP
+608 TAERP

-620 LKDSWAKLVKKS
+620 LKDSWTKKKVQ

>member
-1 MTSDRPNQPEG
+1 MSEPKGKAEG
-12 IHQPNRFS
+12 
-20 LTAPRTH
+20 
-27 WPVASILDHELVLA
+27 
-41 VGAVVASRHLG
+41 
-52 RAYRH
+52 
-57 ETRYTTAMSVP
+57 
-68 KDKTEKQEDAPNFI
+68 QENAPNFI
-82 HELVERD
+82 HDLVLTD
-89 VREGKHGGVVV
+89 IREGKHGGSVV

-115 AKSICLNFTTAELSG
+115 AKSICLNFTTAELSE

-169 YFASDYFERL
+169 YFASDYFVRL
-179 YGCAV
+179 YDCAV
-184 NLIRR
+184 DLIER
-189 GLAYVDSQSLTEIR
+189 GLAYVDSQNLEEIR
-203 SGRGDFYT
+203 QGRGDFYK
-211 PGINSPFRDR
+211 PGVHSPFRNR
-221 STEEN
+221 SVGEN
-226 LGLFARM
+226 LDLFSRM

-253 KDLNLRDPLMYR
+253 KDVNLRDPLMYR
-265 IRKVSHHRTGDDW
+265 IRKVSHHRTGDAW

-289 MSDAFEGVTHSICTL
+289 MSDAFEGITHSVCTL
-304 EFAHHNPLYQWF
+304 EFADHNPLYQWF

-322 EPIPRQIE
+322 DPVPRQYE
-330 FARLNLTFTVMSKR
+330 FARLNLTYTVMSKR

-351 EGQVDGWDDPRM
+351 DGHVDGWDDPRM

-389 RRDGIVDVGL
+389 RRDSIVDMGL
-399 LEHALREDLNA
+399 LEHALREDLNE

-419 RPLKLVIENFPEE
+419 QPLKLVIENLAEDQE
-432 KELELDAPYNPS
+432 VEVDAPFSPE
-444 DPSFGSRKLHL
+444 DPSAGSRSLSL
-455 TREVYIE
+455 TREVFIE
-462 RDDFMEEPM
+462 RDDFMEEPV
-471 KKWFRLAPGKEVR
+471 KKWFRLAPGREVR
-484 LRYAALVTCNEVVKN
+484 LRYGALVTCNEVIK
-499 DSGEIVEL
+499 DAAGEVVEL
-507 RCTWDPDSKG
+507 RCTWDPESKG
-517 GNAADGRKV
+517 GNAPDGRKV

-532 VSAAHAVDGEVR
+532 VSAKHAVDAEVR
-544 LYDRLFNE
+544 LYDRLFDE
-552 ENPLDESHGGDF
+552 ENPLDDAHQGEF
-564 TDRINPMSLEVIK
+564 TDRINPRSLQVLK
-577 DAKLEPGLAT
+577 SAKLEPSLAS
-587 RAHEE
+587 RGPGE

-608 KRDRP
+608 SAARP

-620 LKDSWAKLVKKS
+620 LKDSWSKLVKQS

>member
-1 MTSDRPNQPEG
+1 MSEPK
-12 IHQPNRFS
+12 
-20 LTAPRTH
+20 
-27 WPVASILDHELVLA
+27 
-41 VGAVVASRHLG
+41 G
-52 RAYRH
+52 RA
-57 ETRYTTAMSVP
+57 EG
-68 KDKTEKQEDAPNFI
+68 QENAPNFI
-82 HELVERD
+82 HDLVLAD
-89 VREGKHGGVVV
+89 IREGKHGGRVV

-115 AKSICLNFTTAELSG
+115 AKSICLNFTTAELSDE
-130 QGRCHLR
+130 GRCHLR

-179 YGCAV
+179 YECATD
-184 NLIRR
+184 LIER
-189 GLAYVDSQSLTEIR
+189 GLAYVDSQSLEEIR
-203 SGRGDFYT
+203 QGRGDFYK
-211 PGINSPFRDR
+211 PGVHSPFRDR
-221 STEEN
+221 SIEEN
-226 LGLFARM
+226 LSLFARM
-233 RAGEFDEGAHV
+233 RAGDFDEGAHV

-253 KDLNLRDPLMYR
+253 KDVNLRDPVMYR

-289 MSDAFEGVTHSICTL
+289 MSDAFEAITHSICTL

-322 EPIPRQIE
+322 DPVPRQYE
-330 FARLNLTFTVMSKR
+330 FARLNLTYTVMSKR

-351 EGQVDGWDDPRM
+351 EGHVSGWDDPRM

-389 RRDGIVDVGL
+389 RRDSIVDVGL

-419 RPLKLVIENFPEE
+419 DPLKLVIENLAEE
-432 KELELDAPYNPS
+432 QEVAVEAPFSPD
-444 DPSFGSRKLHL
+444 DPSAGSRILYL
-455 TREVYIE
+455 TREIFIE

-484 LRYAALVTCNEVVKN
+484 LRYGALVTCNGVVKDAAGN
-499 DSGEIVEL
+499 VVEL
-507 RCTWDPDSKG
+507 VCRWDPESKG
-517 GNAADGRKV
+517 GNAPNGRKV

-532 VSAAHAVDGEVR
+532 VSARHAVDAEVR

-552 ENPLDESHGGDF
+552 ENPLDEAHAGEF
-564 TDRINPMSLEVIK
+564 TDRINPQSLEVLK
-577 DAKLEPGLAT
+577 GVKLEPSLA
-587 RAHEE
+587 AHRPGE

-608 KRDRP
+608 TAIRP

-620 LKDSWAKLVKKS
+620 LKDSWSKLAKQS